1 MQVGAIARGGYG
13 HYSDN
18 IDDLKTAGCYLC
30 VNISGG
36 TVPTGSEWF
45 TMFVIVGGTGS
56 CIQIASGAVS
66 AGLWIRHYDGNAWST
81 WKRMAATDD
90 LANYLPLSGGT
101 MTGALGVN
109 NNLAILSGY
118 TDSASTLA
126 QLQAAKDNQNSAILQ
141 LERPLDNQTQPN
153 VALYQR
159 VNGGDY
165 TRVGNFLHT
174 GNIANYSSKVVAGAY
189 TGNGT
194 SGYVHQSSLTFDF
207 VPKLIFISSGP
218 AAITSGMRNTN
229 AILHPMAGGG
239 MMWYNQ
245 DNSGSD
251 HQKELNVSLNGNTV
265 NWYHYSQ
272 YPQYQL
278 NYQNIV
284 YNYVAIG

>member
-13 HYSDN
+13 YYSNN

-66 AGLWIRHYDGNAWST
+66 AGLWIRHYDGRAWST

-126 QLQAAKDNQNSAILQ
+126 QLQAVKDNQNSAILQ

-159 VNGGDY
+159 VNGGDF
-165 TRVGNFLHT
+165 TRIGNFLHT
-174 GNIANYSSKVVAGAY
+174 GNIANYSSNVVVGTY
-189 TGNGT
+189 TGSGISSMTVNVGFTPKCVILCQINGT
-194 SGYVHQSSLTFDF
+194 IFNAPYYYGGISVTGSNARTYISPQQDIFSITNNGFTVYYNGYVCT
-207 VPKLIFISSGP
+207 
-218 AAITSGMRNTN
+218 
-229 AILHPMAGGG
+229 
-239 MMWYNQ
+239 NQ
-245 DNSGSD
+245 DTS
-251 HQKELNVSLNGNTV
+251 TF
-265 NWYHYSQ
+265 
-272 YPQYQL
+272 
-278 NYQNIV
+278 NYI
-284 YNYVAIG
+284 AFG

>member
-1 MQVGAIARGGYG
+1 MGAIARGGYG
-13 HYSDN
+13 YYSDN

-30 VNISGG
+30 VDISGG

-66 AGLWIRHYDGNAWST
+66 AGLWIRHYDGRAWST

-126 QLQAAKDNQNSAILQ
+126 QLQAVKDNLNSALLQ
-141 LERPLDNQTQPN
+141 LERPLDDKTWPN

-165 TRVGNFLHT
+165 TLIGSIIHT
-174 GNIANYSSKVVAGAY
+174 GNIENYAAKIATGTY
-189 TGNGT
+189 TGDGNASMSITLPFTPKAVYVCPSHGGTLWIPEGSGNGT
-194 SGYVHQSSLTFDF
+194 TYTYGVLAVTGQNAVTWRGGHD
-207 VPKLIFISSGP
+207 VV
-218 AAITSGMRNTN
+218 AIQT
-229 AILHPMAGGG
+229 GGFTA
-239 MMWYNQ
+239 Y
-245 DNSGSD
+245 
-251 HQKELNVSLNGNTV
+251 
-265 NWYHYSQ
+265 YAHYSNEFMYAAANMNGQ
-272 YPQYQL
+272 K
-278 NYQNIV
+278 
-284 YNYVAIG
+284 YNYIAFG

>member
-1 MQVGAIARGGYG
+1 MGAIARDGYG
-13 HYSDN
+13 YYSDN

-66 AGLWIRHYDGNAWST
+66 AGLWIRHYDGRAWST

-126 QLQAAKDNQNSAILQ
+126 QLQAVKDNQNSAILQ
-141 LERPLDNQTQPN
+141 LERPLDNQT
-153 VALYQR
+153 
-159 VNGGDY
+159 
-165 TRVGNFLHT
+165 
-174 GNIANYSSKVVAGAY
+174 
-189 TGNGT
+189 
-194 SGYVHQSSLTFDF
+194 
-207 VPKLIFISSGP
+207 
-218 AAITSGMRNTN
+218 
-229 AILHPMAGGG
+229 
-239 MMWYNQ
+239 
-245 DNSGSD
+245 
-251 HQKELNVSLNGNTV
+251 
-265 NWYHYSQ
+265 
-272 YPQYQL
+272 
-278 NYQNIV
+278 
-284 YNYVAIG
+284 